1 MKNKVLKTDL
11 GILKN
16 FELSIGKIIEET
28 WEEEAGPTLFTP
40 WKFFYINEVISSED
54 SIIFVFLYV
63 FFHVDASL
71 LNKAV
76 LIYGNLKGYF
86 FKFIQP
92 FCEYN
97 LTSHLVPY
105 LYI

>member
-1 MKNKVLKTDL
+1 MIYTKGMARLLPQKREFLVKNKVLKTDL

-54 SIIFVFLYV
+54 SIILYFCMS
-63 FFHVDASL
+63 FFM
-71 LNKAV
+71 
-76 LIYGNLKGYF
+76 
-86 FKFIQP
+86 
-92 FCEYN
+92 
-97 LTSHLVPY
+97 
-105 LYI
+105 